1 MPSFESQ
8 LESFSFADRAA
19 WRDWLAQNHDKSSGI
34 WLVYYKRGSKTP
46 SVAYAE
52 VVKEALCF
60 GWIDSKVQ
68 AIDKEKYRQVLT
80 PRKPKSVWSK
90 LNKTYIEELEA
101 AGLMTE
107 AGRAKIE
114 AAKLDGSWTS
124 LDSVEAMEV
133 PTDLQQ
139 ALDANLIARTTWESL
154 RNSQRKMVLYRL
166 SDAKRPETRRR
177 RLDSAMEKLS
187 LGENPVS

>member
-8 LESFSFADRAA
+8 LESFSFPDRAA
-19 WRDWLAQNHDKSSGI
+19 WREWLAQNHDKSSGI
-34 WLVYYKRGSKTP
+34 WLVYYKKASQTP
-46 SVAYAE
+46 SIVYAE
-52 VVKEALCF
+52 VVKEALCY

-68 AIDKEKYRQVLT
+68 AIDGEKYRQVLT
-80 PRKPKSVWSK
+80 PRKARSVWSK

-114 AAKLDGSWTS
+114 NAKLDGSWTS
-124 LDSVEAMEV
+124 LDSVEAMEM
-133 PTDLQQ
+133 PADLRA
-139 ALDANLIARTTWESL
+139 ALDANPIAHTTWESL

-166 SDAKRPETRRR
+166 SDAKRPETRLK
-177 RLDSAMEKLS
+177 RLNLAIEKLAA
-187 LGENPVS
+187 GENPVP